1 MHLWSWGSYTFSIAV
16 HDLQDKH
23 TSTLV
28 MANLQTTG
36 DMCLGA
42 FMAGVVV
49 TIAHLPGRAY
59 TEFLCIFTAIGLI
72 PLATTRAR
80 YMSKPQQVSIR
91 AIGPTT
97 VSHKRRLPFSVGIKV
112 ANLHQRCLQ
121 AENS

>member
-1 MHLWSWGSYTFSIAV
+1 MLSSLRQSAARLMHLWCRGSHALSDAI

-49 TIAHLPGRAY
+49 TIAHLPGQAY

-80 YMSKPQQVSIR
+80 YMSKPQQCI
-91 AIGPTT
+91 
-97 VSHKRRLPFSVGIKV
+97 
-112 ANLHQRCLQ
+112 
-121 AENS
+121 E